1 MVSFDKIDQFVIET
15 VFNDNGAIKGFT
27 ILDQQQKK
35 VINNNKRVAV
45 SNREVAS
52 TGFALGKAFRTIGAY
67 LGIREIS
74 RYADEWT
81 NIKSI
86 LSLVTAGE
94 EERLRVQE
102 RLFNISQDTR
112 QNMMATV
119 DLYRRITTATETLG
133 LSEQK
138 RLQITEAI
146 NKAIII
152 GGGSAASNQAA
163 LVQLGQGLA
172 SGQLRGQELNSIL
185 EQSPRLARMIAE
197 GMGLQ
202 IGQLRTVAAEGGLT
216 PDKVLNAILN
226 QAPKVNQEFQKMD
239 KTIGQAFV
247 TLSNSVGKFLNRLN
261 EMTGASKV
269 LAEVIVFLAK
279 NIDTVA
285 TIIFAAFIPSI
296 VKAIPLLDLFFLN
309 LASGMGIFSSIK
321 FAIIA
326 SLPAMKAFAIQAW
339 AMSAPFLKIIA
350 VIELAIQTIKM
361 LKGEWN
367 WYAEA
372 IDSIERG
379 TYKALNYI
387 GRETGWWEERKQF
400 NGTFS
405 QGALNEPPVKN
416 MAPINQQMANTAS
429 ANQRMPNSIPA
440 NHIVNS
446 KSYPT
451 NNISQNININVNGAR
466 DPKITAQEINDALS
480 EQIALGVMS

>member
-1 MVSFDKIDQFVIET
+1 
-15 VFNDNGAIKGFT
+15 
-27 ILDQQQKK
+27 
-35 VINNNKRVAV
+35 
-45 SNREVAS
+45 
-52 TGFALGKAFRTIGAY
+52 
-67 LGIREIS
+67 
-74 RYADEWT
+74 
-81 NIKSI
+81 
-86 LSLVTAGE
+86 
-94 EERLRVQE
+94 
-102 RLFNISQDTR
+102 
-112 QNMMATV
+112 MMATV
-119 DLYRRITTATETLG
+119 DLYRRIATATETLG

-261 EMTGASKV
+261 EMTGASKI

-285 TIIFAAFIPSI
+285 TIILAAFIPSI
-296 VKAIPLLDLFFLN
+296 VRAIPILHLFFLN

-326 SLPAMKAFAIQAW
+326 SLPAMKAFAIHAW

-379 TYKALNYI
+379 TYKALNYV

-405 QGALNEPPVKN
+405 QGALNEPPVRN
-416 MAPINQQMANTAS
+416 MAPINQQIA
-429 ANQRMPNSIPA
+429 
-440 NHIVNS
+440 NS

-451 NNISQNININVNGAR
+451 NNINQSVNINVNGAK
-466 DPKITAQEINDALS
+466 DPQITAKEIDAIVTNRL
-480 EQIALGVMS
+480 ALGVMS

>member
-1 MVSFDKIDQFVIET
+1 MASFDKIDQFVIET

-35 VINNNKRVAV
+35 VINNNKRVAA

-67 LGIREIS
+67 LGIREIA

-119 DLYRRITTATETLG
+119 DLYRRITTATENLG

-226 QAPKVNQEFQKMD
+226 QAPKVNQEFDKMD

-261 EMTGASKV
+261 EMTGASKA

-285 TIIFAAFIPSI
+285 TIILAAFIPSI

-309 LASGMGIFSSIK
+309 LTSGMGIFSSIK

-326 SLPAMKAFAIQAW
+326 SLPAMKAWTAQAW
-339 AMSAPFLKIIA
+339 LMSAPFLKLYLL
-350 VIELAIQTIKM
+350 IELVMQAIKM
-361 LKGEWN
+361 IKGEWN

-372 IDSIERG
+372 IDQIERG
-379 TYKALNYI
+379 MYKALNYV

-416 MAPINQQMANTAS
+416 MAPINQQMAN
-429 ANQRMPNSIPA
+429 
-440 NHIVNS
+440 S

-451 NNISQNININVNGAR
+451 NNINQSVNINVNGAR

>member
-67 LGIREIS
+67 LGIREMA

-119 DLYRRITTATETLG
+119 DLYRRITTATESLG

-285 TIIFAAFIPSI
+285 TIILAAFIPSI

-326 SLPAMKAFAIQAW
+326 SLPAMKAFAIHAW

-405 QGALNEPPVKN
+405 QGALNEPPVRN
-416 MAPINQQMANTAS
+416 MTPINQQMANT
-429 ANQRMPNSIPA
+429 PA

-446 KSYPT
+446 KSYPA
-451 NNISQNININVNGAR
+451 NNINQNININVNGAR
-466 DPKITAQEINDALS
+466 DPKITAKEINDALS
-480 EQIALGVMS
+480 EQIALGVLS

>member
-1 MVSFDKIDQFVIET
+1 MVSFDKIDQFIIET

-67 LGIREIS
+67 LGIREIA

-285 TIIFAAFIPSI
+285 TIILAAFIPSI
-296 VKAIPLLDLFFLN
+296 VRAIPILHLFFLN

-326 SLPAMKAFAIQAW
+326 SLPAMKAFAIHAW

-367 WYAEA
+367 WYAEV

-379 TYKALNYI
+379 TYKALNYV

-405 QGALNEPPVKN
+405 QGALNEPPVRN
-416 MAPINQQMANTAS
+416 MTPINQQIA
-429 ANQRMPNSIPA
+429 
-440 NHIVNS
+440 NS

-451 NNISQNININVNGAR
+451 NNINQSVNINVNGAR

>member
-67 LGIREIS
+67 LGIREIA

-119 DLYRRITTATETLG
+119 DLYRRIATATETLG

-285 TIIFAAFIPSI
+285 AIILAAFIPSI

-326 SLPAMKAFAIQAW
+326 SLPAMKAFTTQAW

-387 GRETGWWEERKQF
+387 GRETGWWKERKQF

-416 MAPINQQMANTAS
+416 MAPINQ
-429 ANQRMPNSIPA
+429 RMPDSIPA
-440 NHIVNS
+440 NQIANS